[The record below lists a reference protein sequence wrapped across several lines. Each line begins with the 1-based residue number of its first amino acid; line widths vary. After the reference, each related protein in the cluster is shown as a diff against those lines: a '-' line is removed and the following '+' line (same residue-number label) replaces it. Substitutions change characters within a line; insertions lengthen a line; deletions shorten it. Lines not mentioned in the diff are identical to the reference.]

1 LFLKESKLSQTRLN
15 TIKAFAALILLSILW
30 GYNWVVMKFAM
41 LDMGPF
47 QFGALRTFGGALC
60 LMALMLLLKKPLRPR
75 EIPTLILLGILQT
88 CGFTGLIIWAL
99 VSGGAGKTAVLTYTM
114 PFWVMVLAWPLLG
127 EKIRGMQW
135 IAVFASV
142 LGLLLI
148 FDPLH
153 LGGDVFSMWLA
164 VAAGIFWALA
174 VILAK
179 KLHHRVPDLDLMSLT
194 GWQMFFGSLPLV
206 LVALLVDAP
215 PVHWT
220 PRLFAAIT
228 FNAVFCN
235 ALAWLLWLYAL
246 QRLAA
251 GIASM
256 TSMLAPLIGVLAAW
270 IQLGEQPSVYEMIGM
285 VCIALALIVISL
297 HAIKAHDQVD
307 SAMGQD

>member
-1 LFLKESKLSQTRLN
+1 VNVKKLN

-30 GYNWVVMKFAM
+30 GYNWVVMKYAM
-41 LDMGPF
+41 QDMGPF

-60 LMALMLLLKKPLRPR
+60 LMSLLLVMKKPLGPR
-75 EIPTLILLGILQT
+75 EVPTLILLGILQT

-127 EKIRGMQW
+127 EKIRGSQW
-135 IAVFASV
+135 VAVLASV
-142 LGLLLI
+142 LGLTLI

-153 LGGDVFSMWLA
+153 LGSDVFSMGLA

-179 KLHHRVPDLDLMSLT
+179 KLHHRVPDLDLVSLT
-194 GWQMFFGSLPLV
+194 AWQMFFGSLPLV
-206 LVALLVDAP
+206 AVALFVDAP

-220 PRLFAAIT
+220 PRLFAAIG
-228 FNAVFCN
+228 FNAVLCN

-270 IQLGEQPSVYEMIGM
+270 LQLGEQPSIDEIVGM
-285 VCIALALIVISL
+285 VCIAIALVVISL
-297 HAIKAHDQVD
+297 HAIRAHEEVD
-307 SAMGQD
+307 PAMGQD

>member
-1 LFLKESKLSQTRLN
+1 MSQTKSN
-15 TIKAFAALILLSILW
+15 IVKAFAALILLSVLW
-30 GYNWVVMKFAM
+30 GYNWVVMKYAM

-60 LMALMLLLKKPLRPR
+60 LMSLLLVMKKPLRPR
-75 EIPTLILLGILQT
+75 EVPTLMLLGILQT

-127 EKIRGMQW
+127 EKIRGSQW
-135 IAVFASV
+135 VAVLASV

-153 LGGDVFSMWLA
+153 LGSDVFSMSLA

-179 KLHHRVPDLDLMSLT
+179 KLHHRVPDLDLISLT
-194 GWQMFFGSLPLV
+194 AWQMFFGSLPLV
-206 LVALLVDAP
+206 AVALFVDAP

-220 PRLFAAIT
+220 PRLVTAIG
-228 FNAVFCN
+228 FNAVLCN

-246 QRLAA
+246 QRLPA

-270 IQLGEQPSVYEMIGM
+270 LQLGEQPSIYEIVGM
-285 VCIALALIVISL
+285 VCIAIALVVISL
-297 HAIKAHDQVD
+297 HAIRAHEEVD
-307 SAMGQD
+307 PAMGQD